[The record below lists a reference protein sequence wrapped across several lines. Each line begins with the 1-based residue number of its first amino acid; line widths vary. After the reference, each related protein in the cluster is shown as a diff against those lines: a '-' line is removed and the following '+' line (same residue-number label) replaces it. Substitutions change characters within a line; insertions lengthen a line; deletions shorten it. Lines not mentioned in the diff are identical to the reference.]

1 MEYVLRDNSTD
12 LSKCQRRF
20 FTKVW
25 RKCMIGIFH
34 FLRILFLR
42 CQPMH
47 FPCIFCRIVCLRI
60 YQLTLYNFG
69 CYKKILD
76 QFKNYYFLILY
87 SFLLLQICCG
97 TTRKNTIFITN
108 YMIVIYIPKIR
119 KVQQVHTTSTFS
131 CECVISFDQCLLQWW
146 NWCSRAT
153 HDVVL

>member
-1 MEYVLRDNSTD
+1 MLKNLIVVVAPSNNQNCLFDSLKEAWMEYVLRDNSTD

-34 FLRILFLR
+34 FLGILFLR

-69 CYKKILD
+69 WYKKLLFPNFVFIFASTD
-76 QFKNYYFLILY
+76 
-87 SFLLLQICCG
+87 LLQNNKEKYHIHH
-97 TTRKNTIFITN
+97 KL
-108 YMIVIYIPKIR
+108 YDSYIHTQDTKR
-119 KVQQVHTTSTFS
+119 TTS
-131 CECVISFDQCLLQWW
+131 
-146 NWCSRAT
+146 R
-153 HDVVL
+153 HY

>member
-1 MEYVLRDNSTD
+1 MAHSALLNSCLAWPSWKILLSAHTITTQRSDCVKDTKWMKFKELLGEKNHIFVVAPGNNQNCLFDSLKEAWMEYVLRDNSTD

-34 FLRILFLR
+34 FLGILFLR

-69 CYKKILD
+69 CYKKNL
-76 QFKNYYFLILY
+76 
-87 SFLLLQICCG
+87 
-97 TTRKNTIFITN
+97 RP
-108 YMIVIYIPKIR
+108 V
-119 KVQQVHTTSTFS
+119 
-131 CECVISFDQCLLQWW
+131 
-146 NWCSRAT
+146 
-153 HDVVL
+153 

>member
-34 FLRILFLR
+34 FLGILFLR

-47 FPCIFCRIVCLRI
+47 FPCIFCRIVCI
-60 YQLTLYNFG
+60 SWLYTISVG
-69 CYKKILD
+69 T
-76 QFKNYYFLILY
+76 KNYYFLILY
-87 SFLLLQICCG
+87 SFLLLQICCR

-119 KVQQVHTTSTFS
+119 KEQQVDTTSTFS